1 MPSFRDVGRRR
12 RRLRHAV
19 TRGVSGTAFL
29 TAAAVLMGLVQAAP
43 ATADVTPEEDL
54 GFYRNSVGED
64 QRLDRC
70 LVGVALHYGGAN
82 MKAKAIE
89 GLKGSSEELYAVIG
103 DRGWIGLGPLG
114 QASDA
119 DKEAGLDYRD
129 ASNARTEALDA
140 ANTPYVQSAYAS
152 DDMMWDPPAFDADV
166 RQFTLFTQEELAGR
180 LGWEGHSNAS
190 AEAIARAKEITE
202 ANQDQNEWAEN
213 LAADDLLRDSAVNQK
228 QYSGGTTASDI
239 ALYLKYGG
247 FPKEAPA
254 EGSAQYRILVEDLK
268 QAWAGCDYQNPVD
281 VRRVLNGPLMAAM
294 TEWELEYASQAA
306 PRATIIQAEADA
318 AIATREATDDMI
330 EAIGQAWLAEQILTW
345 RKYWQDRLASDPD
358 ALSQPDQALYD
369 QADTDLA
376 AARDKAAVLVASAE
390 QQAAAAATAAQKA
403 STAQQEA
410 WGIADADNVPRG
422 RGLMYA
428 QQSVQVARA
437 SSAAA
442 EAAAKATRT
451 ALEAA
456 KATVADSETLLAKAQ
471 TQSHAVN
478 TEFRRIAAEEAAAQ
492 AKAAADTADAEA
504 KAAADSADTAKAA
517 QATAEQ
523 AGEEA
528 HDAAATAQT
537 QRATA
542 ELEKATA
549 VASRVSAAAERA
561 KAQEAEVQAAT
572 QQTAAEEAKSAA
584 TTAAGTAKDKRT
596 AADVKAKDAAT
607 ARTAATVA
615 LQKKQATAARAAAL
629 QAAATAAEGTE
640 AAAETRAAADK
651 ARTAATDAATAA
663 TAAQTAADEAKAAAV
678 SARSAATKAEA
689 AAERAQAS
697 ADEAWSSYLKATGA
711 AADAHAAAATALDA
725 AQDAALRADNAAT
738 ASENATELAKKAAEE
753 SSAAGIEAASAVTT
767 AATATG
773 RAYAA
778 GQAALAARD
787 SAGQAI
793 AAANDAVAIGTPYQE
808 KDASAAFAVLVGQTS
823 KTLAEQQA
831 AAAEAKA
838 AEAAEA
844 AEAAQLAA
852 DQALGDAKLAAEA
865 AAQAATDSVRATQA
879 VARAQASAAEAQDA
893 QQAAKKASESAS
905 GYAQQAGSDALS
917 ARNTAGE
924 AGSESTQADREAT
937 EAERSAAQAEEL
949 ASRAAGAA
957 SDAVNEA
964 TKAEQDAKDAEAKA
978 AYADADSNAAED
990 AAAQAEQEQREQNEA
1005 EREDALQDGNTPIEG
1020 GSANWAVLG
1029 EQEKQILLDACGQTC
1044 VDAYE
1049 DALTAVSVDV
1059 VDWTAA
1065 NGGQILLDEFG
1076 TAKVKQCL
1084 ALDGTE
1090 DCLWS
1095 LVDIPSSAVIVGRIP
1110 ALAEAIEKVST
1121 GIRQIF
1127 LDAYGGRAKLV
1138 ELTQLISETRST
1150 PRRDQCI
1157 AGVAL
1162 HVGGASMKAKA
1173 IEGLTGTAAELHA
1186 IVGDSGLIGLEPLGQ
1201 ASSEDRTAAFVY
1213 RDASAART
1221 SGLEDANR
1229 PYARSSFSDE
1239 ISLHA
1244 PEFDA
1249 AVLQFTLFTQ
1259 EELAGRLGWDGHSNA
1274 GAEAVAQA
1282 KKITEE
1288 NRGKDIWNDWAADEM
1303 LRDTAVNQTR
1313 FAGGTTASDIASYL
1327 SHGGFLSEAPAA
1339 DSAEFRYE
1347 VENLKQAWS
1356 SCDHQD
1362 PVDPNNAL
1370 GLVVSTATA
1379 EWNAEYASQAAPRA
1393 AILQAEADAAAAT
1406 REATDDMVEAIGQ
1419 AWLAEQILL
1428 WQKYWHDE
1436 LKTNPDSLFKP
1447 KQALF
1452 DQANADLARARGK
1465 VQALATSAKQ
1475 QATAASAAATRVVTA
1490 QQQAYDIA
1498 DASDVP
1504 RGRGLSYAQQSVQV
1518 ARASGAA
1525 ATAAA
1530 KATETAL
1537 NAANA
1542 TVSTSQA
1549 LLALAQT
1556 EAHAVNTEFRRI
1568 AAQEAAAQAKAAA
1581 DSAEAYATS
1590 AANNAAIAKKAK
1602 EDAAREE
1609 EEARQAAADA
1619 QRTRAVAELERANAA
1634 AYRATAE
1641 HERDIAAGHEADA
1654 VAQGRIAS
1662 DARASAEAS
1671 GTVASDK
1678 RAVAEQAERGAVAA
1692 RDDALEAEQRRDSL
1706 LAKAAALEA
1715 KADADEGTDAAE
1727 ASRAAATGARSA
1739 ADTATTAATNARA
1752 SANAATA
1759 AAVNA
1764 REAATQ
1770 AQGAASRARAA
1781 ADATWAS
1788 YLVAAGSAANAH
1800 VKAAEAIDASEAA
1813 AADAKGAK
1821 EESDKANTAAKTA
1834 KTEAAGARSEA
1845 QQTANWAAVTAGKA
1859 QAAVASALAA
1869 RDSAAAVTRPAQEA
1883 IALGTPYQQ
1892 EDSSAAFA
1900 VLTGQSSLTVAQQQ
1914 VAAATATAGL
1924 AEEFSAEAKALA
1936 AQAAADMKL
1945 ALEASAAAAA
1955 DALRAAKAYQRA
1967 QASANQAAADA
1978 KAAQGSAE
1986 RADGYAMSAGEDA
1999 LAANW
2004 AANEAEQDAAAAD
2017 NAATEAEHDAAHARE
2032 VATQAEADAAAART
2046 TADEAEIDA
2055 TAAEKAAEGARDAAQ
2070 EAQDAAD
2077 RTEKAENAQQ
2087 ISDGTVPDGADG
2099 SIGGVFY
2106 IVDHIEKVGDP
2117 QVVSKTDGC
2126 DGWIDNLFYNGDCT
2140 ITSKIRYVAVL
2151 DLYLCT
2157 AQDLDP
2163 QKYTCPS
2170 AETTYIGQIRT
2181 DELSQTVTHT
2191 ITIAEYQEGVDPI
2204 DILFGSWIKCAQK
2217 LTPGGQNGSVG
2228 GCAWAA
2234 VDVVSLFAG
2243 KIIRPIADALRAVD
2257 AAFITGVGVR
2267 EAFAAL
2273 KALDGVDTAAV
2284 AAIEREVAIYED
2296 LKTGCLTNSFP
2307 ATTEV
2312 VLADGRRKAIGD
2324 VRTGDLLLASDPAT
2338 GATRGEAVTRTF
2350 QHGAAELVDVTLAEG
2365 GRLTSTPGHKVF
2377 VSGQGWI
2384 LASDLRPGD
2393 TLSTPDGTRTVL
2405 TVKDRHEA
2413 APRTVYDV
2421 TVSGLHT
2428 FYAVAGDSPV
2438 LVHNCND
2445 LVFDGQKFPGLAHT
2459 LDEHTA
2465 GAAADGL
2472 VDAAEAARLANAKG
2486 VNSVF
2491 VDQETAQAVVD
2502 YALAKNA
2509 TRIKNWLSKTR
2520 DPWLEF
2526 EGTFSGKTSLGTEY
2540 RAGGATAA
2548 TGNRFYIKLVRVDKN
2563 VSGKHPMGFYVMT
2576 CYPK

>member
-1 MPSFRDVGRRR
+1 MRD
-12 RRLRHAV
+12 AV
-19 TRGVSGTAFL
+19 TRGVSGTALL

-43 ATADVTPEEDL
+43 AAADTTPEEDT
-54 GFYRNSVGED
+54 GFYRNSVGD
-64 QRLDRC
+64 STRLDRC
-70 LVGVALHYGGAN
+70 LAGVALHYGGAN

-89 GLKGSSEELYAVIG
+89 GLKGTSEELYAVIG
-103 DRGWIGLGPLG
+103 DRGWISLGPLG

-119 DKEAGLDYRD
+119 DRDAGLAYRD

-140 ANTPYVQSAYAS
+140 ANTPYARSAYAS

-190 AEAIARAKEITE
+190 AEAVARAKEITE
-202 ANQDQNEWAEN
+202 ANRDSNEMAEN
-213 LAADDLLRDSAVNQK
+213 WAADDMLSDASVNQK
-228 QYSGGTTASDI
+228 QFSGGTTASDI
-239 ALYLKYGG
+239 ALYLKHGG
-247 FPKEAPA
+247 FLKEAPA
-254 EGSAQYRILVEDLK
+254 EGSAQYRIIVEDLK
-268 QAWAGCDYQNPVD
+268 QAWAACDYQNPVD
-281 VRRVLNGPLMAAM
+281 VRRVLNGPVMTAMA
-294 TEWELEYASQAA
+294 EWELEYASQAT
-306 PRATIIQAEADA
+306 PRATIIQAEAA
-318 AIATREATDDMI
+318 AAVATREATDDMI

-345 RKYWQDRLASDPD
+345 RKYWQDKLAADPD
-358 ALSQPDQALYD
+358 ALDPPDQAFYD
-369 QADTDLA
+369 KADADLA
-376 AARDKAAVLVASAE
+376 AARNNVAALVTSAE
-390 QQAAAAATAAQKA
+390 QHAAAAATAAQKA
-403 STAQQEA
+403 ATAQQEA
-410 WGIADADNVPRG
+410 WGIADATDVPRG

-456 KATVADSETLLAKAQ
+456 NATVADSETLLAKAQ
-471 TQSHAVN
+471 TQSHAIN
-478 TEFRRIAAEEAAAQ
+478 TEFRRIAAQEAAAQ

-504 KAAADSADTAKAA
+504 KAAADSATAAKAA
-517 QATAEQ
+517 QATAEKE
-523 AGEEA
+523 GDEA
-528 HDAAATAQT
+528 REAAATAQT
-537 QRATA
+537 QRAKA
-542 ELEKATA
+542 EVEKATA
-549 VASRVSAAAERA
+549 VASRVGAAAERA
-561 KAQEAEVQAAT
+561 KAQDAETQAGT
-572 QQTAAEEAKSAA
+572 QKTAAEEAKSAA
-584 TTAAGTAKDKRT
+584 TTAAATAKDKRT
-596 AADVKAKDAAT
+596 AADTKAKAAAT
-607 ARTAATVA
+607 ARAAAVAA

-629 QAAATAAEGTE
+629 QAAAAAAEGTST
-640 AAAETRAAADK
+640 ADETREAADK
-651 ARTAATDAATAA
+651 ARTAAQDAATAA
-663 TAAQTAADEAKAAAV
+663 TAAQTAADEAEAAAV
-678 SARSAATKAEA
+678 AARSAATKAEA

-711 AADAHAAAATALDA
+711 AANAHAAAATALDA

-738 ASENATELAKKAAEE
+738 ASENATESAKKAAEE

-767 AATATG
+767 AATASG

-793 AAANDAVAIGTPYQE
+793 AAANEAVAIGTPYQE

-844 AEAAQLAA
+844 AEAAQQAA
-852 DQALGDAKLAAEA
+852 EQALGDAKIAAEA
-865 AAQAATDSVRATQA
+865 AAQAAADSVRATQA
-879 VARAQASAAEAQDA
+879 VARAQASASEAQAAQKAA
-893 QQAAKKASESAS
+893 QQAAESAS
-905 GYAQQAGSDALS
+905 GYAQQAGSDAVS

-924 AGSESTQADREAT
+924 AETEAAQADREAT
-937 EAERSAAQAEEL
+937 EAERSAAQAQEQ

-957 SDAVNEA
+957 SDAANEA
-964 TKAEQDAKDAEAKA
+964 TEAEQNAKDAEAKA
-978 AYADADSNAAED
+978 ADADADSNAAED

-1005 EREDALQDGNTPIEG
+1005 ERQDALKDGNTPIEG

-1029 EQEKQILLDACGQTC
+1029 AQEKQILLDSCGQTC
-1044 VDAYE
+1044 VDAYQ
-1049 DALTAVSVDV
+1049 DALAAVSVDLV
-1059 VDWTAA
+1059 EWTSA

-1084 ALDGTE
+1084 AVDGTE
-1090 DCLWS
+1090 SCLWD
-1095 LVDIPSSAVIVGRIP
+1095 LVDIPSSSVIVGRIP
-1110 ALAEAIEKVST
+1110 ALAEAIEKVSD
-1121 GIRQIF
+1121 GVRQIF
-1127 LDAYGGRAKLV
+1127 LDAYNGRAKLV
-1138 ELTQLISETRST
+1138 ELTRLISEKRST

-1162 HVGGASMKAKA
+1162 HVGGANMKAKA

-1186 IVGDSGLIGLEPLGQ
+1186 VVGDSGMIGLEPLGQ
-1201 ASSEDRTAAFVY
+1201 ASSKDRTAALAY

-1229 PYARSSFSDE
+1229 PYALSSFSDE

-1274 GAEAVAQA
+1274 GAEAVTKARQ
-1282 KKITEE
+1282 ITED

-1313 FAGGTTASDIASYL
+1313 FAGGTTATDIASYL
-1327 SHGGFLSEAPAA
+1327 RHGGFLSETPAA

-1370 GLVVSTATA
+1370 GAVVSAATA
-1379 EWNAEYASQAAPRA
+1379 EWNAEYAAQAAPRA

-1406 REATDDMVEAIGQ
+1406 REATDDMIEAIGQ

-1428 WQKYWHDE
+1428 WQKYWHDKLE
-1436 LKTNPDSLFKP
+1436 ADPNSILKP
-1447 KQALF
+1447 KKALF
-1452 DQANADLARARGK
+1452 DQANSDLARARGK
-1465 VQALATSAKQ
+1465 VQALVTSAQ
-1475 QATAASAAATRVVTA
+1475 QFAKAASDASARAVTA
-1490 QQQAYDIA
+1490 QQQAYEIA
-1498 DASDVP
+1498 DAAEVP
-1504 RGRGLSYAQQSVQV
+1504 RGRGLVYAQQSVQV

-1581 DSAEAYATS
+1581 DRADAYATS

-1602 EDAAREE
+1602 EDAAAAEE
-1609 EEARQAAADA
+1609 QARQAAADA

-1662 DARASAEAS
+1662 DARTSAEAS
-1671 GTVASDK
+1671 GVVASDQRK
-1678 RAVAEQAERGAVAA
+1678 VAEQAEKDAVAA
-1692 RDDALEAEQRRDSL
+1692 RDNALEAEQRRDSL
-1706 LAKAAALEA
+1706 IAKAEALEA
-1715 KADADEGTDAAE
+1715 NAAADEGTEAAE
-1727 ASRAAATGARSA
+1727 ASRAAATDARSA
-1739 ADTATTAATNARA
+1739 ANTATTAATNARA

-1764 REAATQ
+1764 REAATK

-1788 YLVAAGSAANAH
+1788 YLVAVGAASTAH
-1800 VKAAEAIDASEAA
+1800 AKAAEAIDASEAA
-1813 AADAKGAK
+1813 AADAAGAK
-1821 EESDKANTAAKTA
+1821 AESEKANTAAKTA
-1834 KTEAAGARSEA
+1834 KAEAAGARAEA

-1859 QAAVASALAA
+1859 QAAVASSLAA
-1869 RDSAAAVTRPAQEA
+1869 RDSAAAATRPAQEA
-1883 IALGTPYQQ
+1883 IALGTPYQE

-1914 VAAATATAGL
+1914 AAAAAATAGL

-1978 KAAQGSAE
+1978 KAAQASAE

-2004 AANEAEQDAAAAD
+2004 AANDAEQDAVAAD
-2017 NAATEAEHDAAHARE
+2017 RAATEAEHDAAHARE
-2032 VATQAEADAAAART
+2032 VATQAEVDAAAART
-2046 TADEAEIDA
+2046 AADKAEIDA
-2055 TAAEKAAEGARDAAQ
+2055 TAAEEAAAGAREAAE
-2070 EAQDAAD
+2070 EAQAAAD
-2077 RTEKAENAQQ
+2077 RTESAGSGEQIQQ
-2087 ISDGTVPDGADG
+2087 GVTTG
-2099 SIGGVFY
+2099 IGGVWA
-2106 IVDHIEKVGDP
+2106 VLDHIEYIGDP
-2117 QVVSKTDGC
+2117 ANVVK
-2126 DGWIDNLFYNGDCT
+2126 DNCNPIIHFGDCK
-2140 ITSKIRYVAVL
+2140 ITADVTYRSHVELYMCLSESFTGTCPAA
-2151 DLYLCT
+2151 DTLYLGPEVT
-2157 AQDLDP
+2157 E
-2163 QKYTCPS
+2163 
-2170 AETTYIGQIRT
+2170 AETKT
-2181 DELSQTVTHT
+2181 LSYTLTMT
-2191 ITIAEYQEGVDPI
+2191 EFNSGIDPI
-2204 DILFGSWIKCAQK
+2204 DIVLGDFIGCAKLMTPGLSGGSW
-2217 LTPGGQNGSVG
+2217 GD
-2228 GCAWAA
+2228 CAWAA
-2234 VDVVSLFAG
+2234 SWFVAG
-2243 KIIRPIADALRAVD
+2243 VIFRTAKAAVMAMD
-2257 AAFITGVGVR
+2257 AAIKTGVGFMDAFHALR
-2267 EAFAAL
+2267 NIGLTEAAVQGIIRRIFQRVGAACEVADTATFKVASYSVMAASSDDAIVKKCQEVL
-2273 KALDGVDTAAV
+2273 KDIVKDGDHIVLGVNGGPDNPGSESLATAIGGRTFNNKVYGTEIPESMGYGKRALWTVGVERAVERPGVKISVSLDGLGTKDPDEA
-2284 AAIEREVAIYED
+2284 
-2296 LKTGCLTNSFP
+2296 LN
-2307 ATTEV
+2307 
-2312 VLADGRRKAIGD
+2312 
-2324 VRTGDLLLASDPAT
+2324 LLLA
-2338 GATRGEAVTRTF
+2338 RGETISDSNWELIQKGGYGTAWEMIKLRTAVRMEYRNWASIDWYMTN
-2350 QHGAAELVDVTLAEG
+2350 AEG
-2365 GRLTSTPGHKVF
+2365 KAVKVY
-2377 VSGQGWI
+2377 
-2384 LASDLRPGD
+2384 P
-2393 TLSTPDGTRTVL
+2393 
-2405 TVKDRHEA
+2405 
-2413 APRTVYDV
+2413 
-2421 TVSGLHT
+2421 
-2428 FYAVAGDSPV
+2428 
-2438 LVHNCND
+2438 
-2445 LVFDGQKFPGLAHT
+2445 QKFTYANGTP
-2459 LDEHTA
+2459 
-2465 GAAADGL
+2465 
-2472 VDAAEAARLANAKG
+2472 VD
-2486 VNSVF
+2486 
-2491 VDQETAQAVVD
+2491 
-2502 YALAKNA
+2502 
-2509 TRIKNWLSKTR
+2509 
-2520 DPWLEF
+2520 
-2526 EGTFSGKTSLGTEY
+2526 
-2540 RAGGATAA
+2540 
-2548 TGNRFYIKLVRVDKN
+2548 
-2563 VSGKHPMGFYVMT
+2563 
-2576 CYPK
+2576 

>member
-1 MPSFRDVGRRR
+1 M
-12 RRLRHAV
+12 
-19 TRGVSGTAFL
+19 
-29 TAAAVLMGLVQAAP
+29 
-43 ATADVTPEEDL
+43 
-54 GFYRNSVGED
+54 
-64 QRLDRC
+64 
-70 LVGVALHYGGAN
+70 ALHYGGAN
-82 MKAKAIE
+82 MKSKAIE
-89 GLKGSSEELYAVIG
+89 GLTGTAAELHALVG
-103 DRGWIGLGPLG
+103 DSGLIGLEPIG
-114 QASDA
+114 QAADA
-119 DKEAGLDYRD
+119 DKEASSAYRD
-129 ASNARTEALDA
+129 ASNARTAELDA
-140 ANTPYVQSAYAS
+140 ANTPYVNSAYAS
-152 DDMMWDPPAFDADV
+152 DDMMWDPPQFDADV

-190 AEAIARAKEITE
+190 AEAIARAREITAE
-202 ANQDQNEWAEN
+202 NEEEYEWAEEW
-213 LAADDLLRDSAVNQK
+213 AADDLLKDSSVNQTTF
-228 QYSGGTTASDI
+228 SGGTTASDI
-239 ALYLKYGG
+239 ALYLKHNG
-247 FPKEAPA
+247 FLKEAPA
-254 EGSAQYRILVEDLK
+254 EGSAQYRIIVEDLK
-268 QAWAGCDYQNPVD
+268 QAWAACDYQNPVD
-281 VRRVLNGPLMAAM
+281 VRRVLNGPVMTGMA
-294 TEWELEYASQAA
+294 EWELEYASQAA

-318 AIATREATDDMI
+318 ALATREATDDMI

-345 RKYWQDRLASDPD
+345 RKYWQDRIAADPG
-358 ALSQPDQALYD
+358 ALSQPDQAFYD
-369 QADTDLA
+369 KADADLA
-376 AARDKAAVLVASAE
+376 AARNKIPALVASAE
-390 QQAAAAATAAQKA
+390 QHAAAAATAAQKA
-403 STAQQEA
+403 ATAQQEA
-410 WGIADADNVPRG
+410 WGIADANDVPRG

-456 KATVADSETLLAKAQ
+456 NATVADGDTLLAKAQ

-492 AKAAADTADAEA
+492 AKAAADTADSEA
-504 KAAADSADTAKAA
+504 KAAADSAAEAKTA
-517 QATAEQ
+517 QATAEK
-523 AGEEA
+523 ESDEA
-528 HDAAATAQT
+528 RESAATAQT

-561 KAQEAEVQAAT
+561 KAQQAEDEAAT
-572 QQTAAEEAKSAA
+572 KQTAAEEAKSAA
-584 TTAAGTAKDKRT
+584 TTTAATAKAKRT
-596 AADVKAKDAAT
+596 TADAKAKAAAT
-607 ARTAATVA
+607 ARTAAVAA

-629 QAAATAAEGTE
+629 QAAATAAAGTA
-640 AAAETRAAADK
+640 AAAETREAADK
-651 ARTAATDAATAA
+651 ARTAAADAATAA
-663 TAAQTAADEAKAAAV
+663 TAAQTAADEAGAAAV
-678 SARSAATKAEA
+678 TARSAATKAEA
-689 AAERAQAS
+689 AAGRAQAS
-697 ADEAWSSYLKATGA
+697 ADEAWSSYLKASGA
-711 AADAHAAAATALDA
+711 AANAHSAAAKALDA

-753 SSAAGIEAASAVTT
+753 SSGAGIEAASAVTT

-793 AAANDAVAIGTPYQE
+793 AAANEAVAIGTPYQE
-808 KDASAAFAVLVGQTS
+808 KDASAAFAVLVGQKS

-838 AEAAEA
+838 AEAADA
-844 AEAAQLAA
+844 AEAAQQAA
-852 DQALGDAKLAAEA
+852 EQALGDAKLAAEA
-865 AAQAATDSVRATQA
+865 AAQAAADSVRATQA
-879 VARAQASAAEAQDA
+879 VARAQASATEAQNAQKAA
-893 QQAAKKASESAS
+893 QQASESAA
-905 GYAQQAGSDALS
+905 GYAEQSGADAVS

-924 AGSESTQADREAT
+924 AETEAAQADREAT
-937 EAERSAAQAEEL
+937 EAERSAAQAAEL

-957 SDAVNEA
+957 SDAANEA
-964 TKAEQDAKDAEAKA
+964 TEAEQNAKDAETKA
-978 AYADADSNAAED
+978 ADADADSNAAED

-1005 EREDALQDGNTPIEG
+1005 ERQDALKDGNTPIEG

-1029 EQEKQILLDACGQTC
+1029 AQEKQILLDACGQTC
-1044 VDAYE
+1044 LDAYQ
-1049 DALTAVSVDV
+1049 DALVAVSVDIV
-1059 VDWTAA
+1059 EWTAA

-1095 LVDIPSSAVIVGRIP
+1095 LVDVPSSAVIVGRVP

-1127 LDAYGGRAKLV
+1127 LDAYEGRGRLV
-1138 ELTQLISETRST
+1138 ELTRLISEKRST

-1162 HVGGASMKAKA
+1162 HVGGANMKAKA

-1186 IVGDSGLIGLEPLGQ
+1186 IVGDSGLIGLEALGR
-1201 ASSEDRTAAFVY
+1201 ASSQDRTAAFAY

-1229 PYARSSFSDE
+1229 PYALSSFSDE

-1249 AVLQFTLFTQ
+1249 KTLQFTLFTQ
-1259 EELAGRLGWDGHSNA
+1259 AELAGRLGWDGHSNA
-1274 GAEAVAQA
+1274 SAESVTRARQ
-1282 KKITEE
+1282 ITED

-1303 LRDTAVNQTR
+1303 LRETSVNQTR
-1313 FAGGTTASDIASYL
+1313 FAGGTTATDVASYL
-1327 SHGGFLSEAPAA
+1327 RHGGFLNKAPAA
-1339 DSAEFRYE
+1339 DSAEFRFE

-1370 GLVVSTATA
+1370 GAVLSTATA
-1379 EWNAEYASQAAPRA
+1379 EWNAEYAAQAAPRA
-1393 AILQAEADAAAAT
+1393 AILQAEADAAVAT
-1406 REATDDMVEAIGQ
+1406 REATDDMIEAIGQ

-1428 WQKYWHDE
+1428 WQKYWHDTLE
-1436 LKTNPDSLFKP
+1436 NDPNSILKP
-1447 KQALF
+1447 KKALF
-1452 DQANADLARARGK
+1452 DRANTDLARARGK
-1465 VQALATSAKQ
+1465 VQALVTSARQFAK
-1475 QATAASAAATRVVTA
+1475 AASDASARAVTA
-1490 QQQAYDIA
+1490 QQQAYGIA
-1498 DASDVP
+1498 DAAEVP
-1504 RGRGLSYAQQSVQV
+1504 RGRGLMYAQQSVQV

-1581 DSAEAYATS
+1581 DKADAYATS

-1641 HERDIAAGHEADA
+1641 HERDIASGHEADA

-1678 RAVAEQAERGAVAA
+1678 RKVAEQAERDAVAA
-1692 RDDALEAEQRRDSL
+1692 RDGALEAEQRRDSL
-1706 LAKAAALEA
+1706 IAKAEALEA
-1715 KADADEGTDAAE
+1715 NAAADEGTEAAT
-1727 ASRAAATGARSA
+1727 ASRAAATDARSA
-1739 ADTATTAATNARA
+1739 ANTATTAATNART

-1764 REAATQ
+1764 REAATK

-1788 YLVAAGSAANAH
+1788 YLVAAGSAATAH
-1800 VKAAEAIDASEAA
+1800 AKAAEAIDASEAA

-1821 EESDKANTAAKTA
+1821 AESDKANAAAKTA
-1834 KTEAAGARSEA
+1834 KTEAAAARSEA

-1859 QAAVASALAA
+1859 QAAVASSLAA

-1883 IALGTPYQQ
+1883 IALGTPYQE

-1914 VAAATATAGL
+1914 AAAAAATAGL
-1924 AEEFSAEAKALA
+1924 AEEFSTEAKALA

-1955 DALRAAKAYQRA
+1955 DALRAARAYQRA

-2004 AANEAEQDAAAAD
+2004 AANEAEQDAVAAD
-2017 NAATEAEHDAAHARE
+2017 NAATEAEKDAAHARE
-2032 VATQAEADAAAART
+2032 VATQAEVDAAAART
-2046 TADEAEIDA
+2046 AADKAEIDA
-2055 TAAEKAAEGARDAAQ
+2055 TAAEKAAAGAREAAE
-2070 EAQDAAD
+2070 EAQSAAD
-2077 RTEKAENAQQ
+2077 RTETTGNTEQIQQ
-2087 ISDGTVPDGADG
+2087 GVTTG
-2099 SIGGVFY
+2099 IGGVWA
-2106 IVDHIEKVGDP
+2106 VLDHIEYIGDP
-2117 QVVSKTDGC
+2117 KNVVK
-2126 DGWIDNLFYNGDCT
+2126 DNCNPIIHIGDCT
-2140 ITSKIRYVAVL
+2140 ITADVTYRSHVELYMCLAESFTGTCSAA
-2151 DLYLCT
+2151 DTLYLGPEVT
-2157 AQDLDP
+2157 E
-2163 QKYTCPS
+2163 
-2170 AETTYIGQIRT
+2170 AETKR
-2181 DELSQTVTHT
+2181 LSHT
-2191 ITIAEYQEGVDPI
+2191 LTMTEFNSGIDPI
-2204 DILFGSWIKCAQK
+2204 DVLLGDFIGCAK
-2217 LTPGGQNGSVG
+2217 LLTPGLSGGSWG
-2228 GCAWAA
+2228 DCAWAA
-2234 VDVVSLFAG
+2234 SWFVAG
-2243 KIIRPIADALRAVD
+2243 VIFRTAKAAVMAMD
-2257 AAFITGVGVR
+2257 AAIKTGVGFMAAFQSLRTIGLTEAAVQGIVR
-2267 EAFAAL
+2267 RIFQRVGVACEVADTATFKVASYSVMAASSDDEIVKKCQAIL
-2273 KALDGVDTAAV
+2273 KDLVKDGDHIVLGVNAGKNNPGSDNLAGVVGGQTFNGKPYDIELPASMGLGVRPIWTVGVERAVSNPNVKITVSLDGVQGAENADDA
-2284 AAIEREVAIYED
+2284 
-2296 LKTGCLTNSFP
+2296 LK
-2307 ATTEV
+2307 
-2312 VLADGRRKAIGD
+2312 
-2324 VRTGDLLLASDPAT
+2324 LLLA
-2338 GATRGEAVTRTF
+2338 RGETITGSDWEVIRSGGYGTAWEMVKLRTAVR
-2350 QHGAAELVDVTLAEG
+2350 V
-2365 GRLTSTPGHKVF
+2365 
-2377 VSGQGWI
+2377 
-2384 LASDLRPGD
+2384 GD
-2393 TLSTPDGTRTVL
+2393 RNWRSIEWRMWNPDT
-2405 TVKDRHEA
+2405 KK
-2413 APRTVYDV
+2413 YDV
-2421 TVSGLHT
+2421 VKPERFSYPNNG
-2428 FYAVAGDSPV
+2428 
-2438 LVHNCND
+2438 
-2445 LVFDGQKFPGLAHT
+2445 
-2459 LDEHTA
+2459 
-2465 GAAADGL
+2465 GL
-2472 VDAAEAARLANAKG
+2472 VPDE
-2486 VNSVF
+2486 
-2491 VDQETAQAVVD
+2491 
-2502 YALAKNA
+2502 
-2509 TRIKNWLSKTR
+2509 
-2520 DPWLEF
+2520 
-2526 EGTFSGKTSLGTEY
+2526 
-2540 RAGGATAA
+2540 
-2548 TGNRFYIKLVRVDKN
+2548 
-2563 VSGKHPMGFYVMT
+2563 
-2576 CYPK
+2576 

>member
-1 MPSFRDVGRRR
+1 
-12 RRLRHAV
+12 
-19 TRGVSGTAFL
+19 
-29 TAAAVLMGLVQAAP
+29 MGLVQASPVA
-43 ATADVTPEEDL
+43 ADTAPEEDT
-54 GFYRNSVGED
+54 GFYRNSVGQN

-70 LVGVALHYGGAN
+70 LAGVALHYGGAN

-89 GLKGSSEELYAVIG
+89 GLTGTSEELFAVIG

-119 DKEAGLDYRD
+119 DREAGLDYRD
-129 ASNARTEALDA
+129 GSDARTEELDA
-140 ANTPYVQSAYAS
+140 ANTPYAQSAYAS
-152 DDMMWDPPAFDADV
+152 EDMMWDPPEFDAEL
-166 RQFTLFTQEELAGR
+166 RQFTLFTQEQLAGR

-190 AEAIARAKEITE
+190 AEAIARAREITE
-202 ANQDQNEWAEN
+202 ANRDSNEMAEN
-213 LAADDLLRDSAVNQK
+213 WAADDMLADWNVNQK
-228 QYSGGTTASDI
+228 QFSGGTTASDI
-239 ALYLKYGG
+239 ALYLKHGG
-247 FPKEAPA
+247 FLKEAPA
-254 EGSAQYRILVEDLK
+254 EGSAQYRIIVEDLK
-268 QAWAGCDYQNPVD
+268 QAWATCDYQNPVD
-281 VRRVLNGPLMAAM
+281 LRRVLNAPLITAMA
-294 TEWELEYASQAA
+294 EWEQEYASQAT

-318 AIATREATDDMI
+318 ALATREATDDMI

-345 RKYWQDRLASDPD
+345 QKYWQDTLAVDPD
-358 ALSQPDQALYD
+358 ALDQPDQAFYD
-369 QADTDLA
+369 KAEADLA
-376 AARDKAAVLVASAE
+376 RARNNVTTLVTSAE
-390 QQAAAAATAAQKA
+390 QHAAAAATAAQKA
-403 STAQQEA
+403 STAQQVA
-410 WGIADADNVPRG
+410 WGIADANNVPRG

-456 KATVADSETLLAKAQ
+456 NATVADSQTLLAKAQ

-478 TEFRRIAAEEAAAQ
+478 TEFRRIAAQEAAAQ

-504 KAAADSADTAKAA
+504 KAAADSAAAAKTA
-517 QATAEQ
+517 QATAE
-523 AGEEA
+523 AEGEEA
-528 HDAAATAQT
+528 RQAAATAQA
-537 QRATA
+537 QRAEA

-561 KAQEAEVQAAT
+561 KAQEAEAQAAT
-572 QQTAAEEAKSAA
+572 RQTAAEEAKSAA
-584 TTAAGTAKDKRT
+584 TTAAATAKEKRT
-596 AADVKAKDAAT
+596 AADSKAKAAAT
-607 ARTAATVA
+607 ARAAAVAA

-629 QAAATAAEGTE
+629 QAAASAAEGTE
-640 AAAETRAAADK
+640 AAAETQTAADQ
-651 ARTAATDAATAA
+651 ARTAAADAATAA
-663 TAAQTAADEAKAAAV
+663 TAAQTAADEATAAAV
-678 SARSAATKAEA
+678 TARSAATKSEA
-689 AAERAQAS
+689 AAERAQAN
-697 ADEAWSSYLKATGA
+697 ADEAWSAYLKATGA
-711 AADAHAAAATALDA
+711 AANAHVAAAEALDA

-767 AATATG
+767 AATAVG
-773 RAYAA
+773 RAHAA

-787 SAGQAI
+787 SAAQAI
-793 AAANDAVAIGTPYQE
+793 AAANEAVAIGTPYQE

-831 AAAEAKA
+831 AAADAKA

-844 AEAAQLAA
+844 AEAAQQAA
-852 DQALGDAKLAAEA
+852 EQALGDAKLAAEA

-879 VARAQASAAEAQDA
+879 VARAQASATQAQDA
-893 QQAAKKASESAS
+893 QQAARQAAESAS
-905 GYAQQAGSDALS
+905 GYAQQAGADAVS
-917 ARNTAGE
+917 ARNTAGDAETE
-924 AGSESTQADREAT
+924 AAQADREAT
-937 EAERSAAQAEEL
+937 EAERSAAQADEL
-949 ASRAAGAA
+949 AERAAGAA
-957 SDAVNEA
+957 GDAAN
-964 TKAEQDAKDAEAKA
+964 KAAESEQNAKDAEAKA
-978 AYADADSNAAED
+978 ADADADSNAAEG
-990 AAAQAEQEQREQNEA
+990 AAGQAEQEQREQIEV
-1005 EREDALQDGNTPIEG
+1005 ERQDALQDGNTPIEG

-1029 EQEKQILLDACGQTC
+1029 EPEKQILLDACGQTC
-1044 VDAYE
+1044 LDAYQ
-1049 DALTAVSVDV
+1049 DALAAVSVDV
-1059 VDWTAA
+1059 VEWTAA

-1084 ALDGTE
+1084 ALEGTE
-1090 DCLWS
+1090 SCLWS

-1127 LDAYGGRAKLV
+1127 SDAYNGRGKLT
-1138 ELTQLISETRST
+1138 ELTQLISGKRST
-1150 PRRDQCI
+1150 PRWDRCV

-1162 HVGGASMKAKA
+1162 HVGGANMKAKA
-1173 IEGLTGTAAELHA
+1173 IEGLTGTDADLHA
-1186 IVGDSGLIGLEPLGQ
+1186 IIGDSGMIGLEPLGQ
-1201 ASSEDRTAAFVY
+1201 ASAKDRTAALAY
-1213 RDASAART
+1213 RDASAARK

-1229 PYARSSFSDE
+1229 PYASTSFSDE

-1244 PEFDA
+1244 PKFDA
-1249 AVLQFTLFTQ
+1249 EVLQFTLFTQ
-1259 EELAGRLGWDGHSNA
+1259 AELAGRLGWDGHSNA
-1274 GAEAVAQA
+1274 SPEAVARARQ
-1282 KKITEE
+1282 ITEE
-1288 NRGKDIWNDWAADEM
+1288 NRGKDIWNDWAADTM

-1313 FAGGTTASDIASYL
+1313 FAGGTTATDVASYL
-1327 SHGGFLSEAPAA
+1327 RHGGFLSKAPAV

-1370 GLVVSTATA
+1370 GVVVSTATA
-1379 EWNAEYASQAAPRA
+1379 EWNAEYAAQAAPRA
-1393 AILQAEADAAAAT
+1393 AILQAEADAALAT

-1436 LKTNPDSLFKP
+1436 LKIDPKSIFKP

-1452 DQANADLARARGK
+1452 DRANADLARARGK
-1465 VQALATSAKQ
+1465 VQALVTSANQ
-1475 QATAASAAATRVVTA
+1475 HATAAAAAATRAVTA

-1498 DASDVP
+1498 DANGVP

-1525 ATAAA
+1525 AQAAA

-1549 LLALAQT
+1549 LLALAKT
-1556 EAHAVNTEFRRI
+1556 EAHAINTEFRRI

-1581 DSAEAYATS
+1581 DSADAYATS

-1678 RAVAEQAERGAVAA
+1678 RKVAEQAERDAVAA
-1692 RDDALEAEQRRDSL
+1692 RDNALEAEQRRDSL
-1706 LAKAAALEA
+1706 IAKAEALEA
-1715 KADADEGTDAAE
+1715 NAAADEGTEAAE
-1727 ASRAAATGARSA
+1727 ASRAAATSARSA

-1770 AQGAASRARAA
+1770 AEGAAARARAA

-1788 YLVAAGSAANAH
+1788 YLVAAGSAATAH
-1800 VKAAEAIDASEAA
+1800 AKAAEAIDASEAA

-1821 EESDKANTAAKTA
+1821 EESDKANAAAKTA
-1834 KTEAAGARSEA
+1834 KTEAAAARTEA

-1859 QAAVASALAA
+1859 QAAVASSLAA

-1883 IALGTPYQQ
+1883 IAFGTPYQE

-1900 VLTGQSSLTVAQQQ
+1900 VLTGQSSLTVAEQQ
-1914 VAAATATAGL
+1914 AAAAAATAGL

-1978 KAAQGSAE
+1978 KAAQASAE

-2004 AANEAEQDAAAAD
+2004 AANEAEQDAIAAD
-2017 NAATEAEHDAAHARE
+2017 NAATEAEKDAAHARE

-2046 TADEAEIDA
+2046 AADKAEIDA
-2055 TAAEKAAEGARDAAQ
+2055 AAAEEAAAGARDAAE
-2070 EAQDAAD
+2070 EAQAAAD
-2077 RTEKAENAQQ
+2077 RTETTGNAEQIQQ
-2087 ISDGTVPDGADG
+2087 GVTTG
-2099 SIGGVFY
+2099 IGGVWA
-2106 IVDHIEKVGDP
+2106 VLDHIEYIGDP
-2117 QVVSKTDGC
+2117 QNVVKENC
-2126 DGWIDNLFYNGDCT
+2126 NPIYHVGDCV
-2140 ITSKIRYVAVL
+2140 ITADVTYRSHV
-2151 DLYLCT
+2151 DLYMCLASPESYTGSCPNADT
-2157 AQDLDP
+2157 IYLGPDVTDVKTERLTNVISMIEFNAGIDP
-2163 QKYTCPS
+2163 VDVLLGDF
-2170 AETTYIGQIRT
+2170 IGCAKLIT
-2181 DELSQTVTHT
+2181 PGLS
-2191 ITIAEYQEGVDPI
+2191 G
-2204 DILFGSWIKCAQK
+2204 GSW
-2217 LTPGGQNGSVG
+2217 GD
-2228 GCAWAA
+2228 CAWAA
-2234 VDVVSLFAG
+2234 SWFVAGALFKGAKAAMMSLDAAVKTGIGFTEAWVALRSIGLTEGAIAG
-2243 KIIRPIADALRAVD
+2243 IGTKIIQRLQQACQKVDNVTPSTFSLAASSVSSTSGNPQCWVEMGGPGVWNISKEGGKSARAIAYE
-2257 AAFITGVGVR
+2257 FQITGVPEGFGYLIR
-2267 EAFAAL
+2267 NTPNPKGEL
-2273 KALDGVDTAAV
+2273 KLDGYKGGVLLEAKGPGYSAMMNSYKPKV
-2284 AAIEREVAIYED
+2284 VED
-2296 LKTGCLTNSFP
+2296 
-2307 ATTEV
+2307 
-2312 VLADGRRKAIGD
+2312 D
-2324 VRTGDLLLASDPAT
+2324 
-2338 GATRGEAVTRTF
+2338 
-2350 QHGAAELVDVTLAEG
+2350 
-2365 GRLTSTPGHKVF
+2365 F
-2377 VSGQGWI
+2377 VKQ
-2384 LASDLRPGD
+2384 ARYQ
-2393 TLSTPDGTRTVL
+2393 V
-2405 TVKDRHEA
+2405 EA
-2413 APRTVYDV
+2413 APNTPITWHIAEEDVYEKAK
-2421 TVSGLHT
+2421 
-2428 FYAVAGDSPV
+2428 AV
-2438 LVHNCND
+2438 
-2445 LVFDGQKFPGLAHT
+2445 F
-2459 LDEHTA
+2459 
-2465 GAAADGL
+2465 
-2472 VDAAEAARLANAKG
+2472 
-2486 VNSVF
+2486 
-2491 VDQETAQAVVD
+2491 
-2502 YALAKNA
+2502 
-2509 TRIKNWLSKTR
+2509 
-2520 DPWLEF
+2520 
-2526 EGTFSGKTSLGTEY
+2526 
-2540 RAGGATAA
+2540 AA
-2548 TGNRFYIKLVRVDKN
+2548 TDDLKRITVVYT
-2563 VSGKHPMGFYVMT
+2563 PPT
-2576 CYPK
+2576 TP